1 GSWPRTR
8 RHPASVRAPSWRRPL
23 AAAEDHDAGHRARTA
38 HVVREPELGVFHLP
52 RPRLVPE
59 LRHAFVDHADTAR
72 PDRMAE
78 GLETAAR
85 VHRDVPVER
94 RSPLLHQPASLPLRA
109 DTEVSGVG
117 DLGPGEAIAHL
128 AEAAFPGA

>member
-1 GSWPRTR
+1 
-8 RHPASVRAPSWRRPL
+8 
-23 AAAEDHDAGHRARTA
+23 
-38 HVVREPELGVFHLP
+38 VFHLP

-85 VHRDVPVER
+85 VDGDVPVER
-94 RSPLLHQPASLPLRA
+94 RSSLLHHPASLPLRA
-109 DTEVSGVG
+109 EAEILDVR
-117 DLGPGEAIAHL
+117 DLGPGKAIVHLGEVDVTRGDSRHGVRLARGRLRGPEA
-128 AEAAFPGA
+128 EVVERRVE